1 MVDDIEELDQVSLTV
16 ILEEYDE
23 ICTFV
28 RASEITQKLANMKN
42 YISVV
47 SKPYVDTVAYLSKP
61 YVQEA
66 EVMAKDAAIES
77 EKIAGEVAVACQP
90 QSIQVGPHE
99 FLSIPF

>member
-1 MVDDIEELDQVSLTV
+1 MIDDIEELDQVSLTV

-28 RASEITQKLANMKN
+28 RASEITQKLANMKS
-42 YISVV
+42 YISIV

-61 YVQEA
+61 YLQEA

-77 EKIAGEVAVACQP
+77 EKIAGEVAV
-90 QSIQVGPHE
+90 QSEKMAKDVAV
-99 FLSIPF
+99 